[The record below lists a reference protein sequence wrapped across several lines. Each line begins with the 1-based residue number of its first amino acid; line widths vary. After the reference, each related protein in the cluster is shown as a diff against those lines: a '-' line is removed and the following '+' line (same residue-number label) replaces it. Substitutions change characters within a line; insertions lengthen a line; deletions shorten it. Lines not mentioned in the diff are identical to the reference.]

1 MKSPLPSLLVS
12 AVLCAASH
20 GAEYFVATTGDDAYP
35 GSADQPLRTIQR
47 AADLAQPGDT
57 ITVKEGIYRE
67 WVKPPRGGES
77 DARRIVYRAAPGER
91 VVLKGSEPLGGW
103 TRVDGDV
110 WTATVS
116 NTLFGDFNPY
126 RETIDGVW
134 FDAMGRQHHPGA
146 VYLDGEWLAE
156 AATRDGLFTPGSPA
170 QWFGEAGA
178 EQTTLWARFP
188 GVDPNARSVEINV
201 RKAVFF
207 PAQTGIGF
215 ITVRGFVMR
224 DAASTWAPPTS
235 HQTGLIGPNW
245 SKGWIIENNTIS
257 HSACVGISLGKYA
270 DPRDA
275 ELGSH
280 DGYFTTI
287 ELARQNGWQRGTV
300 GHHIVRHNRIHLCG
314 QAGIAGSFG
323 GAFSEIYGNHIH
335 DIYFRRTFGGQE
347 MAGIKLHGPVDTV
360 IRDNHIHHCWR
371 GIWLD
376 WMTQGTRVSGNL
388 LHNNENTIPAPG
400 DVTHGADL
408 FLEVNHGPTLVD
420 HNVMLSPMA
429 LWVMSQGTAF
439 AHNLFGGH
447 VKIQPDL
454 WARQT
459 PFLAVHSTA
468 GAGMHPSPCGDDRYF
483 HNLFLYPLD
492 LAAQINPLALP
503 STGGGNVYAPGSQPF
518 AGDASPL
525 VLAAA
530 PTLNFAIKPEGA
542 LLTLN
547 LNADVAGG
555 HSRAVVTSSLL
566 GSAAISGQRF
576 ENPDQSALSL
586 ERDYFG
592 KPRDPAAVT
601 PGPFQALPLA
611 SERLWPKWIQ
621 RADTAGPRWSR
632 GVGGDQFPKP

>member
-1 MKSPLPSLLVS
+1 MKLPLPTFLIAAL
-12 AVLCAASH
+12 LCASSH
-20 GAEYFVATTGDDAYP
+20 GAEYFVATSGDDAHP
-35 GSADQPLRTIQR
+35 GSAEQPLRTIQR

-57 ITVKEGIYRE
+57 ITVKAGTYRE

-77 DARRIVYRAAPGER
+77 DQRRIVYRAAPGEK
-91 VVLKGSEPLGGW
+91 VVIKGSEPLAGW
-103 TRVDGDV
+103 TRVEGDV
-110 WTATVS
+110 WTATVP
-116 NTLFGDFNPY
+116 NALFGDFNPY
-126 RETIDGVW
+126 REQITGVW
-134 FDAMGRQHHPGA
+134 FDANGRLHHTGA
-146 VYLDGEWLAE
+146 VYLDGDWLAE
-156 AATRDGLFTPGSPA
+156 AASLEALQTAGEP
-170 QWFGEAGA
+170 QWFGQVGA
-178 EQTTLWARFP
+178 EETTLWARFP

-201 RKAVFF
+201 RKAVFY
-207 PAQTGIGF
+207 PAQTGMNF
-215 ITVRGFVMR
+215 ITVSGFEMR
-224 DAASTWAPPTS
+224 NAATTWAPPTS
-235 HQTGLIGPNW
+235 EQVGLIGPNW
-245 SKGWIIENNTIS
+245 AKGWIIENNTIS

-300 GHHIVRHNRIHLCG
+300 GHHIVRHNRIFLCG
-314 QAGIAGSFG
+314 QAGLVGSFG
-323 GAFSEIYGNHIH
+323 AAFSEIYGNHIH
-335 DIYFRRTFGGQE
+335 DCYFRRTFGGQE
-347 MAGIKLHGPVDTV
+347 MAGIKLHGPVDTI
-360 IRDNHIHHCWR
+360 IRDNHIHNCWR

-408 FLEVNHGPTLVD
+408 FLEVNHGPILVD

-429 LWVMSQGTAF
+429 LWVMSQGNAF

-447 VKIQPDL
+447 VKIQPDV
-454 WARQT
+454 WSRQT

-483 HNLFLYPLD
+483 HNLFLHPVD

-503 STGGGNVYAPGSQPF
+503 TTGGGNVYAPGSQPF

-530 PTLNFAIKPEGA
+530 PTLNFALKPEGA
-542 LLTLN
+542 LLTLD
-547 LNADVAGG
+547 LNADVTGG
-555 HSRAVVTSSLL
+555 QSRAIVTSALL

-576 ENPDQSALSL
+576 ENPDESALSL

-592 KPRDPAAVT
+592 KPRDPAALM
-601 PGPFQALPLA
+601 PGPFQTLPLVSARIWRKWTLREDA
-611 SERLWPKWIQ
+611 SG
-621 RADTAGPRWSR
+621 ARWWH
-632 GVGGDQFPKP
+632 GVGGGKLTDP